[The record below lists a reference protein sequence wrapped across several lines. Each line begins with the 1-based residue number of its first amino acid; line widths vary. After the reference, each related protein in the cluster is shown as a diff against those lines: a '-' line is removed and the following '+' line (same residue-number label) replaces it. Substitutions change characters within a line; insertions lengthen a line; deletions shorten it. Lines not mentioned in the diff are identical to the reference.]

1 MLDECLIGKIIQC
14 HIDCS
19 DPESFVVGRLAY
31 FDSDWFLMQD
41 LSSAGR
47 WNGLALYMRSDL
59 VSVNEYT
66 DYIHRI
72 VSLIKCRN
80 EPEPFIPPMSTDP
93 LMSLLLY
100 ARDSSRVIGLEL
112 HASGYRDIDG
122 TIDSLT
128 KNTLCINQIDEFGR
142 SDGKSYLSI
151 DAITRCY
158 LDDEESKCLEMLLK
172 EKAVWLK

>member
-14 HIDCS
+14 HIDHG
-19 DPESFVVGRLAY
+19 DPESFVVGRLVY

-41 LSSAGR
+41 LSPAGR

-59 VSVNEYT
+59 VSVDEYS

-72 VSLIKCRN
+72 ISLIKCRN
-80 EPEPFIPPMSTDP
+80 KPEPFIPPMSKDP

-112 HASGYRDIDG
+112 YASGYRDIDG
-122 TIDSLT
+122 TIDGLT

-158 LDDEESKCLEMLLK
+158 LDDEESKCLEMLLM
-172 EKAVWLK
+172 EKA